1 MYSEVKCPNPGI
13 CISFYEKMRGYLVHV
28 FYLIMVN
35 MLQRFPCLI
44 VYIHVSLQN
53 AFYQVNQALHKYTL
67 VTVFHNISKSI
78 TDSKQK
84 HSTCAS
90 LFTIKHICFSN
101 RSPVFKFCFLLSSVF
116 ILFLENGKP
125 FTKRS

>member
-1 MYSEVKCPNPGI
+1 MKCPYPGI

-44 VYIHVSLQN
+44 VYINVSLQN

-67 VTVFHNISKSI
+67 VTVFHNISKSV

-84 HSTCAS
+84 HST
-90 LFTIKHICFSN
+90 
-101 RSPVFKFCFLLSSVF
+101 
-116 ILFLENGKP
+116 
-125 FTKRS
+125 